1 MTDEQLLYK
10 SEVLPER
17 EFRASLITWFHNGL
31 ITLNQLKEFKEV
43 I

>member
-1 MTDEQLLYK
+1 MTDEQLIYK
-10 SEVLPER
+10 SEVLPEH
-17 EFRASLITWFHNGL
+17 EFRALLTDWFMNGL

>member
-10 SEVLPER
+10 SEVLPDH
-17 EFRASLITWFHNGL
+17 EFRALLLDWFINGL
-31 ITLNQLKEFKEV
+31 ITLNQLNEFKEV